1 MKQCDNEGGHSLMNV
16 RHDDGLPLFIYPE
29 LADERM
35 INFFGIY
42 NGEYIPEDVQALD
55 ELSNTLKELESRI
68 FTIHSENQS
77 SFGPLLQARNRRANE
92 LGKPWYD
99 LSTEEMTVNDVFI
112 TICYPFFERMMG
124 SFEARFALSGELGK
138 YMKMY
143 REKIKDVR

>member
-1 MKQCDNEGGHSLMNV
+1 MNERSKEA
-16 RHDDGLPLFIYPE
+16 LPVFIYPE

-42 NGEYIPEDVQALD
+42 NGEYMPEDVQALD

-68 FTIHSENQS
+68 FTIHSENRS
-77 SFGPLLQARNRRANE
+77 SFGPLLQARTRRADE
-92 LGKPWYD
+92 FGKPWYE
-99 LSTEEMTVNDVFI
+99 LTAEEMTVNDVFI

-138 YMKMY
+138 YLKMY
-143 REKIKDVR
+143 REKINDVK

>member
-1 MKQCDNEGGHSLMNV
+1 MMNERSK
-16 RHDDGLPLFIYPE
+16 DALPVFIYPE
-29 LADERM
+29 FADEKM
-35 INFFGIY
+35 INFFAIY
-42 NGEYIPEDVQALD
+42 NGEYMPEDVQALD

-68 FTIHSENQS
+68 FAIHEENRS
-77 SFGPLLQARNRRANE
+77 SFGPLMQARNRRANE

-99 LSTEEMTVNDVFI
+99 LSAEEMTVNDVFI

-143 REKIKDVR
+143 REKINDVK

>member
-1 MKQCDNEGGHSLMNV
+1 MNERSK
-16 RHDDGLPLFIYPE
+16 DALPVFIYPE

-42 NGEYIPEDVQALD
+42 NGEYMPEDVQALD

-68 FTIHSENQS
+68 FAIHEENRS
-77 SFGPLLQARNRRANE
+77 FFGPLMQARNRKAKE

-99 LSTEEMTVNDVFI
+99 LSAEEMTVNDVFI

-143 REKIKDVR
+143 REKINDVK

>member
-1 MKQCDNEGGHSLMNV
+1 MNERSK
-16 RHDDGLPLFIYPE
+16 DALPVFIYPE

-35 INFFGIY
+35 INFFAIY
-42 NGEYIPEDVQALD
+42 NGEYMPEDVQALD

-68 FTIHSENQS
+68 FAIHEENRS
-77 SFGPLLQARNRRANE
+77 FFGPLMQARNRRANE

-99 LSTEEMTVNDVFI
+99 LSAEEMTVNDVFI

-143 REKIKDVR
+143 REKINDVK